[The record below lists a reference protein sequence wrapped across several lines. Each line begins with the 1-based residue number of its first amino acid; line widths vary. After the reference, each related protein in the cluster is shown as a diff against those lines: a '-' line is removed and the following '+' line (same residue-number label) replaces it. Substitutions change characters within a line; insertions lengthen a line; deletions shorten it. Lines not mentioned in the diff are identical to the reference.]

1 VRTTAESGAHGLF
14 KSTTYPLNPGLY
26 AWHLPCCQPG
36 NDLTD
41 RSGHNRARRCDT
53 CWCSPRSDYYY
64 ECKKIP
70 VRVNRRSPRLK
81 RSSAGVRPRVVL
93 VDDHRHVLD
102 RMSAML
108 ADDFDVVGV
117 ATEGSQALQ
126 TARRVDP
133 DVIVLDVDMPGLDG
147 FQTLRALK
155 QEGLAATPAVFLS
168 MHEAD
173 EIIDAAFQCGA
184 RGYVVKSHLGRDLA
198 SALDQALLGG
208 LFVPSLTSL
217 FRLTHA
223 SMHAMQVHRDVETFV
238 DGLAFFFDL
247 ALRRGD
253 ATCVI
258 ASEPVREGLSVRLRA
273 RGWHVGG
280 SSGHKRILVIDAS
293 GRRRPASAQPEH
305 LQHDGYATGFAGAN
319 DAFKPAAHCR
329 RGDQAAAVQECALTV
344 GYAIRLPL

>member
-1 VRTTAESGAHGLF
+1 
-14 KSTTYPLNPGLY
+14 
-26 AWHLPCCQPG
+26 
-36 NDLTD
+36 
-41 RSGHNRARRCDT
+41 
-53 CWCSPRSDYYY
+53 
-64 ECKKIP
+64 
-70 VRVNRRSPRLK
+70 
-81 RSSAGVRPRVVL
+81 
-93 VDDHRHVLD
+93 
-102 RMSAML
+102 ML

-117 ATEGSQALQ
+117 ATDGSQALQ

-173 EIIDAAFQCGA
+173 EIFDAAFQCGA

-223 SMHAMQVHRDVETFV
+223 SMHAMQVHRDVETFL

-258 ASEPVREGLSVRLRA
+258 ASAPVREGLSVRLRA

-280 SSGHKRILVIDAS
+280 SSGHNRILVIDAADALNRFMRNGLPDADRLAEIAAELDQYRIAVAEGPTS
-293 GRRRPASAQPEH
+293 RLTICGNLAMSLTSDGNANAAIALESHWNTLTHGLPFVT
-305 LQHDGYATGFAGAN
+305 LCGYATSCFHDGVPTLWS
-319 DAFKPAAHCR
+319 DA
-329 RGDQAAAVQECALTV
+329 CAEHSVLSHASDV
-344 GYAIRLPL
+344 

>member
-1 VRTTAESGAHGLF
+1 
-14 KSTTYPLNPGLY
+14 
-26 AWHLPCCQPG
+26 
-36 NDLTD
+36 
-41 RSGHNRARRCDT
+41 
-53 CWCSPRSDYYY
+53 
-64 ECKKIP
+64 
-70 VRVNRRSPRLK
+70 
-81 RSSAGVRPRVVL
+81 
-93 VDDHRHVLD
+93 
-102 RMSAML
+102 ML

-117 ATEGSQALQ
+117 ATDGRQALQ
-126 TARRVDP
+126 TARRADP

-155 QEGLAATPAVFLS
+155 QEGLAAPAVFLS

-173 EIIDAAFQCGA
+173 AAFQCGG

-223 SMHAMQVHRDVETFV
+223 SMHAMQVHRDVETFL

-258 ASEPVREGLSVRLRA
+258 ANAPVREGLSVRLRA
-273 RGWHVGG
+273 RGWHGGG
-280 SSGHKRILVIDAS
+280 SSGHNRILVIDAADALNRFMRNGLPDADRLAEIAAELDQYRIAVAEGPTSRLTIS
-293 GRRRPASAQPEH
+293 GNLVMSLISDGNASAAIALESHWNTLTHGLPFVT
-305 LQHDGYATGFAGAN
+305 LCGYATSCFHDGVPTLWSDACAEHSVLSHAG
-319 DAFKPAAHCR
+319 D
-329 RGDQAAAVQECALTV
+329 V
-344 GYAIRLPL
+344 

>member
-1 VRTTAESGAHGLF
+1 
-14 KSTTYPLNPGLY
+14 
-26 AWHLPCCQPG
+26 
-36 NDLTD
+36 
-41 RSGHNRARRCDT
+41 
-53 CWCSPRSDYYY
+53 
-64 ECKKIP
+64 
-70 VRVNRRSPRLK
+70 VNRRSPRLP
-81 RSSAGVRPRVVL
+81 RSSTGVRPRVVL
-93 VDDHRHVLD
+93 VDDHSHVLD
-102 RMSAML
+102 RVFTML

-117 ATEGSQALQ
+117 ATDGRQALQ
-126 TARRVDP
+126 TARRADP

-155 QEGLAATPAVFLS
+155 QEGLAAPAVFLS

-173 EIIDAAFQCGA
+173 EIIDAAFQCGG

-223 SMHAMQVHRDVETFV
+223 SMHAMQVHRDVETFLG
-238 DGLAFFFDL
+238 GLAFFFDL

-280 SSGHKRILVIDAS
+280 SSGHKRILVIDAADALNRFMRNGLPDADRLAEIAAELDQYRIAVAEGPTSRLTIS
-293 GRRRPASAQPEH
+293 GNLVMSLISDGNASAAIALESHWNTLTHGLPFVT
-305 LQHDGYATGFAGAN
+305 LCGYATSCFHDGVPTLWS
-319 DAFKPAAHCR
+319 DA
-329 RGDQAAAVQECALTV
+329 CAEHSVLSHASDV
-344 GYAIRLPL
+344 

>member
-1 VRTTAESGAHGLF
+1 
-14 KSTTYPLNPGLY
+14 
-26 AWHLPCCQPG
+26 
-36 NDLTD
+36 
-41 RSGHNRARRCDT
+41 
-53 CWCSPRSDYYY
+53 
-64 ECKKIP
+64 
-70 VRVNRRSPRLK
+70 
-81 RSSAGVRPRVVL
+81 
-93 VDDHRHVLD
+93 
-102 RMSAML
+102 ML

-117 ATEGSQALQ
+117 ATDGSQALQ

-147 FQTLRALK
+147 FQILRALK

-184 RGYVVKSHLGRDLA
+184 RGYVVKSRLGRDLA

-223 SMHAMQVHRDVETFV
+223 SMHAMQVHRDVETFL

-258 ASEPVREGLSVRLRA
+258 ASEPVREGLGVRLRA

-280 SSGHKRILVIDAS
+280 SSGHKRILVIDAADALNRFMRNGLPDADRLAEIAAELDQYRIAVAEGPTS
-293 GRRRPASAQPEH
+293 RLTIFGNLVMSLTSDGNAIAAIALERHWNTLTHGLPFVT
-305 LQHDGYATGFAGAN
+305 LCGYATSCFHDDVPTLWS
-319 DAFKPAAHCR
+319 DA
-329 RGDQAAAVQECALTV
+329 CAEHSVLSHASDV
-344 GYAIRLPL
+344 